1 MENKQLII
9 LIAIIVWS
17 IPWKGFALWKSA
29 RRGENIWFIILLLIN
44 TAGILEI
51 LYLFF
56 FSNTRKVMP
65 KQYDESTTGLYNI
78 K

>member
-1 MENKQLII
+1 MENKLLLII
-9 LIAIIVWS
+9 IALVVWT

-29 RRGENIWFIILLLIN
+29 RRGDAAWFMFLLIVN

-56 FSNTRKVMP
+56 FSNTRKVSINQDNEL
-65 KQYDESTTGLYNI
+65 KNNSYI
-78 K
+78 

>member
-1 MENKQLII
+1 MENKLFFI
-9 LIAIIVWS
+9 LIAIVVWS

-29 RRGENIWFIILLLIN
+29 RRGEGVWFIILLLLN

-56 FSNTRKVMP
+56 FSNKRKVIIDKSKEP
-65 KQYDESTTGLYNI
+65 EAGFR
-78 K
+78 

>member
-1 MENKQLII
+1 MENKMLII
-9 LIAIIVWS
+9 LLAIALWS

-29 RRGENIWFIILLLIN
+29 RRGESIWFIILLLIN

-56 FSNTRKVMP
+56 FSNKRKVIMNEHDNP
-65 KQYDESTTGLYNI
+65 QTGLRQH
-78 K
+78 

>member
-1 MENKQLII
+1 MENKMLLI
-9 LIAIIVWS
+9 LLAIALWS

-29 RRGENIWFIILLLIN
+29 RRGESIWFIILLLIN

-56 FSNTRKVMP
+56 FSNKRKVITNE
-65 KQYDESTTGLYNI
+65 YDNPQTGLRQH
-78 K
+78 